1 MKLKKVFALMLCVLM
16 FVPSLC
22 TAEETLWQDKNI
34 AIDETQITWVGKEKF
49 DDLALVTRGETAA
62 LAAKALGMV
71 YSGDAKKYKD
81 VSAAYGNRISAVTS
95 LGIMNGSSD
104 GYFYPDEH
112 ITREELAAVAV
123 RAYDA
128 VSQSPV
134 AAPVKEDVYED
145 QNQISEWALEYIFK
159 AVQLKAISA
168 KNKLIRPQEYA
179 TRAECLEAIA
189 KAAGLNMFEYTK
201 TVVKNPESE
210 NTAPGTPAQT
220 PGNTEEV
227 SKPETNSE
235 MIMPRATEPLG
246 SILDGRD
253 MGTVTE
259 VAADKDV
266 SSAYDVY
273 QKSIVTNQMGNT
285 GMYMKARFDA
295 NTPIK
300 LYAARTTTKP
310 EIESSVPFAP
320 SSYVRVSDPDGKL
333 VGFYDFS
340 EVEGKQAVEIAPSVK
355 KEGIWTFTITG
366 GRTGDTVEFGFS
378 GSSSW
383 GIGGMHAYTPTET
396 TPKDLYVYCQ
406 PQAKEFLVVTSA
418 GSSLTVTDETGKK
431 VPQEDLNSAWY
442 KKKYL
447 ATPAIGDSV
456 YKLTP
461 GGAKNEYFA
470 IDFATSLM
478 CPTAEMAKDLKGG
491 WVESHGVLM
500 QGPLQA
506 KLRDLAIDIIN
517 NCDLDV
523 DIGEIPP
530 LPAKEDI
537 KNIMAEAQMF
547 GAYGPINGL
556 SNTLDCQILDTEHP
570 YVGYIDTGYKDGK
583 TTYADYSAGEF
594 MGVNLTILNGLSTA
608 LMIPSQLNYFYGN
621 EQLMRRCELYL
632 LSGLY
637 TLSEEM
643 FARENRLDAGGTG
656 TTHAGFWFS
665 FTSKGFENL
674 KPFLPAEDLELIE
687 EAMIAYADAQS
698 NYRGYLTNQHQH
710 CIEGIMSLYLSTGLE
725 RYHNAFKTQ
734 IKTVINSAPGWK
746 HFGFNH
752 EGGYYVENFGYD
764 GTNYTNLNQFFFG
777 HLYRVYSA
785 LDNADEE
792 ICKGM
797 EQVIHENMVFES
809 YSWLTNPLNLELDYM
824 QANAATCRTTSMTG
838 GINGYP
844 GKEIIMYMDPLAK
857 RRQELQSHDDAGA
870 AYPATTFPHMLSNED
885 WAYKLLEECYP
896 NYDKAMPNR
905 TSGGWTADLF
915 GAFEDAYYGEGKDL
929 EPAQIPCEGEDFV
942 KEYTGFIAYKSNGIY
957 GYTQYDFEPEWS
969 YVAQAWL
976 GGGPDV
982 IWSEKTGG
990 SLASVKPDDYM
1001 NPKNLDSADKIKHTC
1016 VYFTDST
1023 GAFRVSGKEKSTLKW
1038 IEQDKI
1044 WEISGTIPETNQT
1057 VTWRYELTDNG
1068 VTIKVSLSNP
1078 KGVTAWV
1085 NLPLYSREDGKALNI
1100 EKYSEGSLDIG
1111 RGSEVMTYKWDSEKS
1126 QLADPSGQTRNLRV
1140 QIPKSGEVTIELSCR

>member
-34 AIDETQITWVGKEKF
+34 AIDETQITWVGEEKF

-62 LAAKALGMV
+62 LTAKALGMV
-71 YSGDAKKYKD
+71 YSGDEKQYKD

-95 LGIMNGSSD
+95 LGIMHGSDD

-123 RAYDA
+123 RAYNA
-128 VSQSPV
+128 ISQSP
-134 AAPVKEDVYED
+134 AAAEVKDDAYED
-145 QNQISEWALEYIFK
+145 QSQISDWALEYVFK

-168 KNKLIRPQEYA
+168 KDKRIRPKDYA

-189 KAAGLNMFEYTK
+189 KAAGLKMFEYTK
-201 TVVKNPESE
+201 TVVK
-210 NTAPGTPAQT
+210 A
-220 PGNTEEV
+220 
-227 SKPETNSE
+227 PETNNITDTAQPPENTEAASKPQSDSE
-235 MIMPRATEPLG
+235 FIMPAQTEPLG
-246 SILDGRD
+246 SILDNRD
-253 MGTVTE
+253 MGTATE

-266 SSAYDVY
+266 SKAYDVY
-273 QKSIVTNQMGNT
+273 QKAIVTNQMGTT
-285 GMYMKARFDA
+285 GMFMKARFDA

-300 LYAARTTTKP
+300 LYAARTTKKP
-310 EIESSVPFAP
+310 EIEASTPFAP

-340 EVEGKQAVEIAPSVK
+340 DVEGKKAVEIAPSVK

-366 GRTGDTVEFGFS
+366 GRTDDVVEFGFS
-378 GSSSW
+378 GASSW
-383 GIGGMHAYTPTET
+383 GIGGMHAFTATET

-406 PQAKEFLVVTSA
+406 PQAKEFQVVA
-418 GSSLTVTDETGKK
+418 GKNTSLTVTDEKGKK
-431 VPQEDLNSAWY
+431 LPQESLNSNWY
-442 KKKYL
+442 NVKYT
-447 ATPAIGDSV
+447 ANPAIGDSV

-461 GGAKNEYFA
+461 GNAKERFA

-478 CPTAEMAKDLKGG
+478 CPTEEMARDLKGG

-506 KLRDLAIDIIN
+506 KLRDLAVDIVN
-517 NCDLDV
+517 NCDLTV

-547 GAYGPINGL
+547 GAYAPI
-556 SNTLDCQILDTEHP
+556 SSMQNTLAQQILDPEHQ
-570 YVGYIDTGYKDGK
+570 YVGYIDEGYKTGT

-594 MGVNLTILNGLSTA
+594 MGVHTGKANVLATA
-608 LMIPSQLNYFYGN
+608 LLIPSQLNYFYGN
-621 EQLMRRCELYL
+621 EQLMRRCELGL
-632 LSGLY
+632 IAGLY

-643 FARENRLDAGGTG
+643 FARENRLDSGTTG
-656 TTHAGFWFS
+656 TTHGGFWFS
-665 FTSKGFENL
+665 FTAKAYENL
-674 KPFLPAEDLELIE
+674 KQVLPEEDLELIE
-687 EAMIAYADAQS
+687 EAMIAYADAQL

-710 CIEGIMSLYLSTGLE
+710 CIEGIMSMYLMTGLE
-725 RYHNAFKTQ
+725 RYKNAFETQ

-752 EGGYYVENFGYD
+752 EGGYYVENYGYD

-777 HLYRVYSA
+777 HLYRAYSA
-785 LDNADEE
+785 LDNADQE
-792 ICKGM
+792 ICDGM
-797 EQVIHENMVFES
+797 AQVIHENMVFES
-809 YSWLTNPLNLELDYM
+809 YSWLTNPLNLELDYP
-824 QANAATCRTTSMTG
+824 QTNAAACRTNSQVG

-844 GKEIIMYMDPLAK
+844 GKEIIAYMDPLAK
-857 RRQELQSHDDAGA
+857 RRQQLQSHDDAGA
-870 AYPATTFPHMLSNED
+870 AYPSTTFPHMISNED
-885 WAYKLLEECYP
+885 WAYKHLQELYP
-896 NYDKAMPNR
+896 DYDNAMPTR
-905 TSGGWTADLF
+905 TAAGWAADLF
-915 GAFEDAYYGEGKDL
+915 GAFEDTYYGEGKDL

-942 KEYTGFIAYKSNGIY
+942 KEYKGFIAYKSNGIY

-969 YVAQAWL
+969 YVNASYL
-976 GGGPDV
+976 GGGPDI

-990 SLASVKPDDYM
+990 SLISQKPDDYN
-1001 NPKNLDSADKIKHTC
+1001 NPKNLNSEDKVKHTC
-1016 VYFTDST
+1016 IFYTDST
-1023 GAFRVSGKEKSTLKW
+1023 GTFRYSGKEKSTLKW

-1044 WEISGTIPETNQT
+1044 WEISGTIPETSQT
-1057 VTWRYELTDNG
+1057 VTWRYELTDSG
-1068 VTIKVSLSNP
+1068 MKIKVSLSNP
-1078 KGVTAWV
+1078 KGITAWV
-1085 NLPLYSREDGKALNI
+1085 NLPLYERSDGKALHV

-1111 RGSEVMTYKWDSEKS
+1111 RGSEVMTYKWDSGKS
-1126 QLADPSGQTRNLRV
+1126 ELKDAGDMLRNLRI